1 MSCGSSWFPM
11 TIIAHTI
18 ACTVCLFQPPPLS
31 LWLSS
36 PLVKRS
42 LLLRRV
48 HILDEGGWRLLGP
61 EHSSIWTE
69 QGWSLLVYVR
79 KWQIG
84 SNMKL
89 RLAFQDHPRAC
100 FTCIWQ
106 LLQPYCSS
114 IAPCGE
120 GGVAARQ
127 RCTYLNEAE
136 TAYTW
141 PCIWVGQGQLLAVS
155 MWIRNCFR
163 LWLDGIIPVH
173 IPYSNC
179 PFCSSADV
187 IRVEVP
193 FKRGKCTLRGNG
205 TTSDLKFRTSA
216 LATWALILLSK
227 GWWWQ
232 SSIGKDL
239 FHT

>member
-1 MSCGSSWFPM
+1 MKGDGDCLALNTPASEQSKGGHCWCMWGSGRLGATWSSDWHSR
-11 TIIAHTI
+11 TIPEHASP
-18 ACTVCLFQPPPLS
+18 ASGNF
-31 LWLSS
+31 SS
-36 PLVKRS
+36 PIVPV
-42 LLLRRV
+42 LL
-48 HILDEGGWRLLGP
+48 
-61 EHSSIWTE
+61 S
-69 QGWSLLVYVR
+69 
-79 KWQIG
+79 
-84 SNMKL
+84 
-89 RLAFQDHPRAC
+89 
-100 FTCIWQ
+100 
-106 LLQPYCSS
+106 
-114 IAPCGE
+114 CGE
-120 GGVAARQ
+120 GGVAGRQ